1 MGGIHVDV
9 FDDAHV
15 DNHDYQ
21 VGNIQIGLTPY
32 EKTSKLGEK

>member
-1 MGGIHVDV
+1 MGGIHVGV
-9 FDDAHV
+9 FDDAHE
-15 DNHDYQ
+15 DNHDNR